1 MLAACSRV
9 LLTALAQPCSSRRA
23 HRHTR
28 ANPTNQG
35 CNGYVELCA
44 FAVNQIVWPASHNAM
59 ASAAYDFLG
68 AEHSI
73 TVPEQLNSGARF
85 LMLDAYYGYDDD
97 GLVRTNLAGGVE
109 QEGARGNAA
118 PMPSSSS
125 TGSAP

>member
-1 MLAACSRV
+1 M
-9 LLTALAQPCSSRRA
+9 
-23 HRHTR
+23 
-28 ANPTNQG
+28 
-35 CNGYVELCA
+35 
-44 FAVNQIVWPASHNAM
+44 NQIVWPASHNAM
-59 ASAAYDFLG
+59 ASAAYDFIG

-97 GLVRTNLAGGVE
+97 GLVRTNLAGGVSKKE
-109 QEGARGNAA
+109 LEEHAA